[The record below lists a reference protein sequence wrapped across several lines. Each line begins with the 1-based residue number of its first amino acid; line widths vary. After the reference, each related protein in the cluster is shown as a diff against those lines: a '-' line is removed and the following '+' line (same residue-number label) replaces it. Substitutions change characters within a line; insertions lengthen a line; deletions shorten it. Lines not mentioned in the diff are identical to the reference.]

1 MALEQKLAL
10 KLAQK
15 LVMTP
20 SLQQAIKLLQM
31 TRIELET
38 AVTVEL
44 EQNPLL
50 EETASSDFRMD
61 TIPSDSASKA
71 LGEEATAPGVVEE
84 FDPASLYEGAES
96 YSLGSSGGIGGE
108 SDGNEFQPFERIAAR
123 SGGLVDH
130 LEWQLMMMDIDERTK
145 EVCRFVIGNIDED
158 GFLCATSEEM
168 VALIDDHCTPEDV
181 EKALAVVRN
190 LDPIGV
196 AYPDLQSS
204 LLRQIQ
210 DHQDHECFQAAEIL
224 IRDHWQALLQKKFD
238 VISRVSG
245 LRNDEIQR
253 AIELISHLEIRPG
266 RRFTNDSAQYIEPDV
281 YVIKVGGDYVVQL
294 NENGLPRLRVS
305 RFYSRMLRDGGGD
318 READQY
324 IREKMRSA
332 IWLIRSID
340 QRQRTIYKVATSI
353 VLQQKAFLDF
363 GIGAMR
369 PMVLRD
375 VAEDIGMHESTVSR
389 VVSNKYMHT
398 PQGILPMKFFFH
410 SKIDRDSG
418 DDISSLSVKQRIK
431 QLIQD
436 ENPLKP
442 LSDSDLST
450 SFKKDGINIARR
462 TIAKYRDELGI
473 PSSSDRRRLTQAK
486 S

>member
-38 AVTVEL
+38 AVTAEL

-50 EETASSDFRMD
+50 EESASSDFRLESA
-61 TIPSDSASKA
+61 PSDGSAKA
-71 LGEEATAPGVVEE
+71 SVDEPNAPGPIED
-84 FDPASLYEGAES
+84 FDPATLYEGVDN
-96 YSLGSSGGIGGE
+96 YSLGNSGIGGGE
-108 SDGNEFQPFERIAAR
+108 DGNEFQPFERIAAR

-130 LEWQLMMMDIDERTK
+130 LEWQLLMLDVDERTK
-145 EVCRFVIGNIDED
+145 EVCQFVIGNIDED

-168 VALIDDHCTPEDV
+168 AALIDERCSPEEV
-181 EKALAVVRN
+181 EAALAVVRD
-190 LDPIGV
+190 LDPVGV

-204 LLRQIQ
+204 LLRQI
-210 DHQDHECFQAAEIL
+210 HHHTDHEAFQAAETL

-245 LRNDEIQR
+245 LRNDEIQK

-340 QRQRTIYKVATSI
+340 QRQRTIYKVASSI

-418 DDISSLSVKQRIK
+418 DDISSLSVKQKIK

-436 ENPLKP
+436 ENPSKP

>member
-31 TRIELET
+31 TRIELEG
-38 AVTVEL
+38 AVTAEL

-50 EETASSDFRMD
+50 EENASSDFRMD
-61 TIPSDSASKA
+61 SIPSDSASKS
-71 LGEEATAPGVVEE
+71 LGEEAPSPSVGEE
-84 FDPASLYEGAES
+84 FDPASLYDHADN
-96 YSLGSSGGIGGE
+96 YSLGSSGLGGE
-108 SDGNEFQPFERIAAR
+108 SEHGEFQPFERIAAR

-130 LEWQLMMMDIDERTK
+130 LEWQLMMLDLDERTK
-145 EVCRFVIGNIDED
+145 EVCRSVIGNLDED
-158 GFLCATSEEM
+158 GFLCATGEEM
-168 VALIDDHCTPEDV
+168 ASLIDERCTPEEV
-181 EKALAVVRN
+181 EAALAVVRE
-190 LDPIGV
+190 LDPVGV
-196 AYPDLQSS
+196 AYPDLKSS

-210 DHQDHECFQAAEIL
+210 EHADHECFPAAETL
-224 IRDHWQALLQKKFD
+224 IRDHWQALLQKRFD
-238 VISRVSG
+238 QIIRLTG

-253 AIELISHLEIRPG
+253 AVELISHLEIRPG
-266 RRFTNDSAQYIEPDV
+266 RRFNNESAQYIEPDV

-305 RFYSRMLRDGGGD
+305 RFYSKMLRDGGGD

-340 QRQRTIYKVATSI
+340 QRQRTIYKVASSI

-363 GIGAMR
+363 GVEAMR

-389 VVSNKYMHT
+389 VVSNKYIHT

-418 DDISSLSVKQRIK
+418 DDISSLSVKQKIK
-431 QLIQD
+431 QLISD
-436 ENPLKP
+436 ENPSKP
-442 LSDSDLST
+442 LSDSDLSA

-473 PSSSDRRRLTQAK
+473 PSSSDRRRLTQAR

>member
-38 AVTVEL
+38 AVTVEI

-50 EETASSDFRMD
+50 EEEISSDFRMEALP
-61 TIPSDSASKA
+61 TDSASKA
-71 LGEEATAPGVVEE
+71 LAEEAPSQSPIED
-84 FDPASLYEGAES
+84 FDPAVLYENAES
-96 YSLGSSGGIGGE
+96 YSQGNSGLGSEMEGAE
-108 SDGNEFQPFERIAAR
+108 YQPFDRIAAR
-123 SGGLVDH
+123 SGGLVEH
-130 LEWQLMMMDIDERTK
+130 LEWQLMMINIDERTK
-145 EVCRFVIGNIDED
+145 EICRFIIGNIDED
-158 GFLCATSEEM
+158 GFLCASSEEI
-168 VALIDDHCTPEDV
+168 ANLIDGDCGIAEID
-181 EKALAVVRN
+181 AGLDLIRD
-190 LDPIGV
+190 LDPLGV

-204 LLRQIQ
+204 LLRQVQ
-210 DHQDHECFQAAEIL
+210 QYSEHEHFPAAEML
-224 IRDHWQALLQKKFD
+224 IREYWQPLLQKRFD
-238 VISRVSG
+238 QIFKLSG
-245 LRNDEIQR
+245 LRNEDVQN

-266 RRFTNDSAQYIEPDV
+266 RRYSNENAQYIEPDV
-281 YVIKVGGDYVVQL
+281 YVVKVGGEYVVQL

-353 VLQQKAFLDF
+353 VLQQKAFLDS
-363 GIGAMR
+363 GVDALR

-389 VVSNKYMHT
+389 VVSNKYIHT

-410 SKIDRDSG
+410 SRIDRDAG
-418 DDISSLSVKQRIK
+418 EDVSSLSVKQQIR
-431 QLIQD
+431 QLIQA
-436 ENPLKP
+436 ENPSKP
-442 LSDSDLST
+442 MSDSDLST
-450 SFKKDGINIARR
+450 CFKKDGINIARR

-473 PSSSDRRRLTQAK
+473 PSSSDRRRLGQTR

>member
-38 AVTVEL
+38 AVTAEL

-50 EETASSDFRMD
+50 EETATSDFRMD
-61 TIPSDSASKA
+61 SIPTDSASKS
-71 LGEEATAPGVVEE
+71 LGEEAPSQSPVED
-84 FDPASLYEGAES
+84 FDPASLYDTADNYTLGS
-96 YSLGSSGGIGGE
+96 SSLGSEGE
-108 SDGNEFQPFERIAAR
+108 VNDFQPFERIAAR
-123 SGGLVDH
+123 AGGLVDH
-130 LEWQLMMMDIDERTK
+130 LEWQLLMLTLDERTK
-145 EVCRFVIGNIDED
+145 ETCRFIIGNLDED
-158 GFLCATSEEM
+158 GFLCSTCEEM
-168 VALIDDHCTPEDV
+168 AGLFDEKRTPEEV
-181 EKALAVVRN
+181 EAALVVVRD

-210 DHQDHECFQAAEIL
+210 DHAEHEHFGAAELL
-224 IRDHWQALLQKKFD
+224 IRDYWQPLLQKRFD
-238 VISRVSG
+238 QISKLTG
-245 LRNDEIQR
+245 LKNDEIQS
-253 AIELISHLEIRPG
+253 AVELISHLEIRPG
-266 RRFTNDSAQYIEPDV
+266 RRFSNESAQYIEPDV
-281 YVIKVGGDYVVQL
+281 YVIKVGSDYVVQL

-340 QRQRTIYKVATSI
+340 QRQRTIYKVASSI
-353 VLQQKAFLDF
+353 VLQQKAFFDF

-418 DDISSLSVKQRIK
+418 DDISSLSVKQRIR

-436 ENPLKP
+436 ENPAKP
-442 LSDSDLST
+442 LSDSDLSA

>member
-38 AVTVEL
+38 AVTAEL

-50 EETASSDFRMD
+50 EENAASDFRMD
-61 TIPSDSASKA
+61 TIPSDSASKS
-71 LGEEATAPGVVEE
+71 LGEEAPSPSVGEE
-84 FDPASLYEGAES
+84 FDPASLYDHADN
-96 YSLGSSGGIGGE
+96 YSMGSSGLGGE
-108 SDGNEFQPFERIAAR
+108 SEAGEFQPFERIAAR

-130 LEWQLMMMDIDERTK
+130 LEWQLMMLSLDERTK
-145 EVCRFVIGNIDED
+145 EVCRFVIGNLDED

-168 VALIDDHCTPEDV
+168 AGLIDERCSLDEV
-181 EKALAVVRN
+181 EAALAVVRE

-210 DHQDHECFQAAEIL
+210 DHSDHEYFPAAESL
-224 IRDHWQALLQKKFD
+224 IRDYWQALLQKRFD
-238 VISRVSG
+238 QIIRLSG
-245 LRNDEIQR
+245 LKNEEIQR
-253 AIELISHLEIRPG
+253 AVELISHLEIRPG
-266 RRFTNDSAQYIEPDV
+266 RRFNNESAQYIEPDV
-281 YVIKVGGDYVVQL
+281 YVIKVGGDYLVQL

-305 RFYSRMLRDGGGD
+305 RFYSKMLRDGGGD

-363 GIGAMR
+363 GVEAMR

-389 VVSNKYMHT
+389 VVSNKYIHT

-418 DDISSLSVKQRIK
+418 DDISSLSVKQKIK

-436 ENPLKP
+436 ENPSKP
-442 LSDSDLST
+442 LSDSDLSER
-450 SFKKDGINIARR
+450 FKKDGINIARR

-473 PSSSDRRRLTQAK
+473 PSSSDRRRLTQAR

>member
-38 AVTVEL
+38 AVTAEL

-50 EETASSDFRMD
+50 EETASTDFRMD
-61 TIPSDSASKA
+61 TPPVDGAKPQNSDEPTS
-71 LGEEATAPGVVEE
+71 PGVGEE
-84 FDPASLYEGAES
+84 FDPAALYESADN
-96 YSLGSSGGIGGE
+96 YSLGSGSLG
-108 SDGNEFQPFERIAAR
+108 SDGDGDFQPFERIAAR

-130 LEWQLMMMDIDERTK
+130 LEWQLLMLDLDQRTK
-145 EVCRFVIGNIDED
+145 EICQFVIGNIDDD
-158 GFLCATSEEM
+158 GFLCATTEEM
-168 VALIDDHCTPEDV
+168 AGLIGEGCTPHDV
-181 EKALAVVRN
+181 EAALEVVRD

-204 LLRQIQ
+204 LQRQIQ
-210 DHQDHECFQAAEIL
+210 EHENHDAFVAAELL
-224 IRDHWQALLQKKFD
+224 IREHWQALLQKKFD
-238 VISRVSG
+238 QICRQTG
-245 LRNDEIQR
+245 LRNDEIQK
-253 AIELISHLEIRPG
+253 AVELISHLEIRPG
-266 RRFTNDSAQYIEPDV
+266 RRFSSESAQYIEPDV
-281 YVIKVGGDYVVQL
+281 YVIKVGGDYLVQL

-305 RFYSRMLRDGGGD
+305 RFYSRMLREGGGD

-340 QRQRTIYKVATSI
+340 QRQRTIYKVASSI

-363 GIGAMR
+363 GITAMR

-418 DDISSLSVKQRIK
+418 DDISSLSVKQKIR

-436 ENPLKP
+436 ENPAKP
-442 LSDSDLST
+442 LSDSDLSAC
-450 SFKKDGINIARR
+450 FKKDGINIARR
-462 TIAKYRDELGI
+462 TIAKYRDELSI

-486 S
+486 T